1 MFILETLNF
10 VVDILKVP
18 SVLVGLIALIGLVA
32 QKKAFSDVVK
42 GTIKTILGF
51 IVLGGG
57 ATVLVGSL
65 NPLGGMFEHAFNI
78 QGIIPNNEAIVSIA
92 LEKYGASTA
101 LIMAFGMV
109 ANIVVARF
117 TRLKYIFLTGHH
129 TFYMACMI
137 GVILTVA
144 GFEGVGLVF
153 TGSLILGLVMAFFP
167 ALAQRYMRRITGTDD
182 IAFGHFGTLGYVLS
196 GWIGSLCGKGSRSTE
211 EMNLPKNL
219 SFLRESSISISLTM
233 MIIYLIMAVS
243 AGRDYVEATFSGGQ
257 NYLVYAIIMAIT
269 FAAGVFIILQGV
281 RLILAEIVPAF
292 TGFSEKLVPNARP
305 ALDCPVVYPYAPNAV
320 LIGFLFSFLGGLVGL
335 FLLGQM
341 KLVLILPG
349 VVPHFFTGATAGV
362 FGNATGGRR
371 GAMIG
376 AFANGLLITFLPVL
390 LLPVLGAIG
399 FANTRSRMLTLAQSV
414 FCWATWRVI
423 CRRWLSR
430 GWWWRYSRYWWR
442 TTCWP
447 KTKQRMPKRRK
458 IAERKNER
466 NRNHP
471 TGARHSRRHAQILN
485 PSWLWSLWRQHVGSG
500 NSGGSVR
507 RGDENRPS
515 RPGLAGARLFRAV
528 ERPCGPRVVQYPGD

>member
-1 MFILETLNF
+1 MFIQETLRF

-18 SVLVGLIALIGLVA
+18 AVLVGVIALIGLLA
-32 QKKAFSDVVK
+32 QKKSFSDVVK
-42 GTIKTILGF
+42 GTVKTILGF

-78 QGIIPNNEAIVSIA
+78 QGIIPNNEAIVSIS

-109 ANIVVARF
+109 ANIIVARF
-117 TRLKYIFLTGHH
+117 TCLKYIFLTGHH

-137 GVILTVA
+137 GIILTVA
-144 GFEGVGLVF
+144 GFEGVQLVF
-153 TGSLILGLVMAFFP
+153 TGALTLGLVMAFFP
-167 ALAQRYMRRITGTDD
+167 AIAQRYMRRITGNDD

-196 GWIGSLCGKGSRSTE
+196 GWIGSKVGKNSRSTE

-219 SFLRESSISISLTM
+219 SFLRDSSISISMTM
-233 MIIYLIMAVS
+233 IVIYLILAIC
-243 AGRDYVEATFSGGQ
+243 AGQDYVESQLSGGQ
-257 NYLVYAIIMAIT
+257 NYLVYSIIQAIT

-341 KLVLILPG
+341 KMVLILPG

-371 GAMIG
+371 GAMLG

-390 LLPVLGAIG
+390 LLPVLGALG
-399 FANTRSRMLTLAQSV
+399 FANTTFCDTDFGVVGIVLGNMARFLTKEMIMVAIVAIFGLLVAHN
-414 FCWATWRVI
+414 F
-423 CRRWLSR
+423 L
-430 GWWWRYSRYWWR
+430 G
-442 TTCWP
+442 
-447 KTKQRMPKRRK
+447 KRK
-458 IAERKNER
+458 DVPAR
-466 NRNHP
+466 NKEE
-471 TGARHSRRHAQILN
+471 S
-485 PSWLWSLWRQHVGSG
+485 S
-500 NSGGSVR
+500 
-507 RGDENRPS
+507 
-515 RPGLAGARLFRAV
+515 
-528 ERPCGPRVVQYPGD
+528 

>member
-1 MFILETLNF
+1 MFIQETLKF

-32 QKKAFSDVVK
+32 QKKNFSDVVK
-42 GTIKTILGF
+42 GTVKTILGF
-51 IVLGGG
+51 LVLGGG

-92 LEKYGASTA
+92 LEKFGAPTA

-109 ANIVVARF
+109 TNLIVARF
-117 TRLKYIFLTGHH
+117 TRLKYVFLTGHH

-137 GVILTVA
+137 SVILTVA
-144 GFEGVGLVF
+144 GFEGVALVF
-153 TGSLILGLVMAFFP
+153 TGSLTLGLIMAFFP
-167 ALAQRYMRRITGTDD
+167 ALAQRYMRKITGSDD
-182 IAFGHFGTLGYVLS
+182 VAFGHFGTIGYVLS
-196 GWIGSLCGKGSRSTE
+196 GWIGSKVGKGSRSTE

-219 SFLRESSISISLTM
+219 SFLRDSSISISLTM
-233 MIIYLIMAVS
+233 IIIYLIMAVF
-243 AGRDYVEATFSGGQ
+243 AGQVFVEATYSAGQ

-292 TGFSEKLVPNARP
+292 VGFSEKLVPNARP

-341 KLVLILPG
+341 HLVLILPG

-371 GAMIG
+371 GAMVG
-376 AFANGLLITFLPVL
+376 AFANGVLITFLPVL
-390 LLPVLGAIG
+390 LLPVLGALG
-399 FANTRSRMLTLAQSV
+399 FANATFSDADFGVIGILLGNLARFMSKEGIMALIV
-414 FCWATWRVI
+414 GIFAVLVAWNYLGKKPV
-423 CRRWLSR
+423 
-430 GWWWRYSRYWWR
+430 
-442 TTCWP
+442 
-447 KTKQRMPKRRK
+447 
-458 IAERKNER
+458 AEKEV
-466 NRNHP
+466 
-471 TGARHSRRHAQILN
+471 T
-485 PSWLWSLWRQHVGSG
+485 
-500 NSGGSVR
+500 
-507 RGDENRPS
+507 EK
-515 RPGLAGARLFRAV
+515 
-528 ERPCGPRVVQYPGD
+528 

>member
-1 MFILETLNF
+1 MFIQETLKF

-18 SVLVGLIALIGLVA
+18 AVLVGVIALIGLLA
-32 QKKAFSDVVK
+32 QKKSFSDVVK
-42 GTIKTILGF
+42 GTVKTILGF

-65 NPLGGMFEHAFNI
+65 NPLGSMFEHAFNI
-78 QGIIPNNEAIVSIA
+78 QGIIPNNEAIVSIS

-137 GVILTVA
+137 GIILTVA
-144 GFEGVGLVF
+144 GFEGVQLVF
-153 TGSLILGLVMAFFP
+153 TGALTLGLVMAFFP
-167 ALAQRYMRRITGTDD
+167 AIAQRYMRRITGNDD

-196 GWIGSLCGKGSRSTE
+196 GWIGSKVGKNSRSTE

-219 SFLRESSISISLTM
+219 SFLRDSSISISMTM
-233 MIIYLIMAVS
+233 IVIYLILAIC
-243 AGRDYVEATFSGGQ
+243 AGQDYVESQLSGGQ
-257 NYLVYAIIMAIT
+257 NYLVYSIIQAIT

-320 LIGFLFSFLGGLVGL
+320 LIGFLFSFLGGLAGL

-341 KLVLILPG
+341 KMVLILPG

-371 GAMIG
+371 GAMLG

-390 LLPVLGAIG
+390 LLPVLGALG
-399 FANTRSRMLTLAQSV
+399 FANTTFSDADFGVVGIVLGNMARFLTKEMIMVAIVAIFGLLVAHN
-414 FCWATWRVI
+414 F
-423 CRRWLSR
+423 L
-430 GWWWRYSRYWWR
+430 G
-442 TTCWP
+442 
-447 KTKQRMPKRRK
+447 KRK
-458 IAERKNER
+458 DASAR
-466 NRNHP
+466 NKEE
-471 TGARHSRRHAQILN
+471 S
-485 PSWLWSLWRQHVGSG
+485 S
-500 NSGGSVR
+500 
-507 RGDENRPS
+507 
-515 RPGLAGARLFRAV
+515 
-528 ERPCGPRVVQYPGD
+528 

>member
-1 MFILETLNF
+1 MFIQEALRF

-18 SVLVGLIALIGLVA
+18 AVLVGVIALIGLLA
-32 QKKAFSDVVK
+32 QKKSFSDVVK
-42 GTIKTILGF
+42 GTVKTILGF

-78 QGIIPNNEAIVSIA
+78 QGIIPNNEAIVSIS

-109 ANIVVARF
+109 ANIIVARF

-137 GVILTVA
+137 GIILTVA
-144 GFEGVGLVF
+144 GFEGVQLVF
-153 TGSLILGLVMAFFP
+153 TGALTLGLVMAFFP
-167 ALAQRYMRRITGTDD
+167 AIAQRYMRRITGNDD

-196 GWIGSLCGKGSRSTE
+196 GWIGSKVGKNSRSTE

-219 SFLRESSISISLTM
+219 SFLRDSSISISMTM
-233 MIIYLIMAVS
+233 IVIYLILAIC
-243 AGRDYVEATFSGGQ
+243 AGQDYVESQLSGGQ
-257 NYLVYAIIMAIT
+257 NYLVYSIIQAIT

-320 LIGFLFSFLGGLVGL
+320 LIGFLFSFLGGLAGL

-341 KLVLILPG
+341 KMVLILPG

-371 GAMIG
+371 GAMLG

-390 LLPVLGAIG
+390 LLPVLGALG
-399 FANTRSRMLTLAQSV
+399 FANTTFSDTDFGVVGIVLGNMARFLTKEMIMVAIVAIFGLLVAHN
-414 FCWATWRVI
+414 F
-423 CRRWLSR
+423 L
-430 GWWWRYSRYWWR
+430 G
-442 TTCWP
+442 
-447 KTKQRMPKRRK
+447 KRK
-458 IAERKNER
+458 DAPAR
-466 NRNHP
+466 NKEE
-471 TGARHSRRHAQILN
+471 S
-485 PSWLWSLWRQHVGSG
+485 S
-500 NSGGSVR
+500 
-507 RGDENRPS
+507 
-515 RPGLAGARLFRAV
+515 
-528 ERPCGPRVVQYPGD
+528 

>member
-219 SFLRESSISISLTM
+219 SFLRDSSISISLTM

-243 AGRDYVEATFSGGQ
+243 AGREYVEATFSGGQ

-376 AFANGLLITFLPVL
+376 AFANGLLITFLPGL

-399 FANTRSRMLTLAQSV
+399 FANTTFSDADFGVIGILLGNLARYLSPMAITGLV
-414 FCWATWRVI
+414 VALFALLVAYNVLAKNKKAT
-423 CRRWLSR
+423 
-430 GWWWRYSRYWWR
+430 
-442 TTCWP
+442 
-447 KTKQRMPKRRK
+447 
-458 IAERKNER
+458 AEVQE
-466 NRNHP
+466 
-471 TGARHSRRHAQILN
+471 
-485 PSWLWSLWRQHVGSG
+485 
-500 NSGGSVR
+500 NSGAK
-507 RGDENRPS
+507 E
-515 RPGLAGARLFRAV
+515 
-528 ERPCGPRVVQYPGD
+528 

>member
-1 MFILETLNF
+1 MFIQETLKF

-32 QKKAFSDVVK
+32 QKKNFSDVVK
-42 GTIKTILGF
+42 GTVKTILGF
-51 IVLGGG
+51 LVLGGG

-92 LEKYGASTA
+92 LEKFGAPTA

-109 ANIVVARF
+109 ANLIVARF
-117 TRLKYIFLTGHH
+117 TRLKYVFLTGHH

-137 GVILTVA
+137 SVILTVA
-144 GFEGVGLVF
+144 GFVGVALVF
-153 TGSLILGLVMAFFP
+153 TGSLTLGLIMAFFP
-167 ALAQRYMRRITGTDD
+167 ALAQRYMRKITGSDD
-182 IAFGHFGTLGYVLS
+182 VAFGHFGTIGYVLS
-196 GWIGSLCGKGSRSTE
+196 GWIGSKVGKGSRSTE

-219 SFLRESSISISLTM
+219 SFLRDSSISISLTM
-233 MIIYLIMAVS
+233 IIIYLIMAVF
-243 AGRDYVEATFSGGQ
+243 AGQVFVEATYSAGQ

-292 TGFSEKLVPNARP
+292 VGFSEKLVPNARP

-341 KLVLILPG
+341 HLVLILPG

-371 GAMIG
+371 GAMVG
-376 AFANGLLITFLPVL
+376 AFANGILITFLPVL
-390 LLPVLGAIG
+390 LLPVLGALG
-399 FANTRSRMLTLAQSV
+399 FANATFSDADFGVIGILLGNLARFMSKEGIMALIV
-414 FCWATWRVI
+414 GIFAVLVAWNYLGKKPV
-423 CRRWLSR
+423 
-430 GWWWRYSRYWWR
+430 
-442 TTCWP
+442 
-447 KTKQRMPKRRK
+447 
-458 IAERKNER
+458 AEKEV
-466 NRNHP
+466 
-471 TGARHSRRHAQILN
+471 T
-485 PSWLWSLWRQHVGSG
+485 
-500 NSGGSVR
+500 
-507 RGDENRPS
+507 EK
-515 RPGLAGARLFRAV
+515 
-528 ERPCGPRVVQYPGD
+528 

>member
-1 MFILETLNF
+1 MFIQETLKF
-10 VVDILKVP
+10 IVDILKVP

-32 QKKAFSDVVK
+32 QKKSFSDVVK
-42 GTIKTILGF
+42 GTVKTILGF

-57 ATVLVGSL
+57 ATVLVSSL

-92 LEKYGASTA
+92 IEKYGASTA

-109 ANIVVARF
+109 ANIIVARF

-129 TFYMACMI
+129 TFYMASMI
-137 GVILTVA
+137 AVILSVA
-144 GFEGVGLVF
+144 GFEGTSLVF
-153 TGSLILGLVMAFFP
+153 TGALTLGMIMAIFP
-167 ALAQRYMRRITGTDD
+167 AIAHRYMRKVTGSDD
-182 IAFGHFGTLGYVLS
+182 IALGHFGTIGYVLA
-196 GWIGSLCGKGSRSTE
+196 GWIGSIGGKPSRSTE

-219 SFLRESSISISLTM
+219 SFLRDSSISISMT
-233 MIIYLIMAVS
+233 MIIIYIILAVC
-243 AGRDYVEATFSGGQ
+243 AGKEYVEGQLSGGQ
-257 NYLVYAIIMAIT
+257 NFLVYSIIQAIT

-320 LIGFLFSFLGGLVGL
+320 LVGFLFSFLGGLVGL

-349 VVPHFFTGATAGV
+349 VVPHFFTGAASGV

-371 GAMIG
+371 GAMLG

-399 FANTRSRMLTLAQSV
+399 FANTTFSDADFGVIGIILGNLARFVNKESIMV
-414 FCWATWRVI
+414 VVVALFAV
-423 CRRWLSR
+423 LVA
-430 GWWWRYSRYWWR
+430 YNYLA
-442 TTCWP
+442 
-447 KTKQRMPKRRK
+447 KRRP
-458 IAERKNER
+458 ADTE
-466 NRNHP
+466 
-471 TGARHSRRHAQILN
+471 
-485 PSWLWSLWRQHVGSG
+485 
-500 NSGGSVR
+500 
-507 RGDENRPS
+507 
-515 RPGLAGARLFRAV
+515 
-528 ERPCGPRVVQYPGD
+528 